1 MKQLLTNLIF
11 LDNMKKKINN
21 YRFQQQQKIKQ
32 EHKETK
38 KMREA
43 AKKAP
48 VSAAE
53 ELDYIKKLL
62 NGEEV
67 EDFGPEE
74 AEHDGVSVPSYWSQA
89 NPGIWIADPSRI
101 VKLSNPNMSLS
112 EYIEMMGGKG
122 YYK

>member
-1 MKQLLTNLIF
+1 MKQLLTNLIS
-11 LDNMKKKINN
+11 LGKMKINN
-21 YRFQQQQKIKQ
+21 YKFQQQQKAKQ
-32 EHKETK
+32 EHKQAK
-38 KMREA
+38 KIKEA

-62 NGEEV
+62 NGEDV
-67 EDFGPEE
+67 EDFGPKE

>member
-11 LDNMKKKINN
+11 LGKMKINN
-21 YRFQQQQKIKQ
+21 YKFQQQQKAKQ
-32 EHKETK
+32 EHKEAK
-38 KMREA
+38 KMKEA

-62 NGEEV
+62 NGEDV

-74 AEHDGVSVPSYWSQA
+74 KIDVTEAYWASEKGVWIQA
-89 NPGIWIADPSRI
+89 VQRQSHIAAQ
-101 VKLSNPNMSLS
+101 MSLS
-112 EYIEMMGGKG
+112 EYLTLMGGKG

>member
-1 MKQLLTNLIF
+1 M
-11 LDNMKKKINN
+11 KKINN
-21 YRFQQQQKIKQ
+21 YRFQQQQKAKQ
-32 EHKETK
+32 EYHKVK
-38 KMREA
+38 KIKEK

-62 NGEEV
+62 NGEDV

-74 AEHDGVSVPSYWSQA
+74 
-89 NPGIWIADPSRI
+89 
-101 VKLSNPNMSLS
+101 VKLDGPSAPLHWASGVPPVTKTSWATLTSAQMHLASQMSLS
-112 EYIEMMGGKG
+112 DYMDMMGGKG